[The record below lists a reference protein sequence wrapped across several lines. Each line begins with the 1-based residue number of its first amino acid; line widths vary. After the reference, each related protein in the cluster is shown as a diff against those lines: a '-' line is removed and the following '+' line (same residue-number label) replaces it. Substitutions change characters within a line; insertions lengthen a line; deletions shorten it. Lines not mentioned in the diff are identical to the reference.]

1 MGLAIGLQVTGVFR
15 QPVLE
20 PIVILLEVFRVLPAP
35 VDQILGFQGLLA
47 VWSPTTLLAIFHP
60 RIGDKGIMTKSASH
74 FSHLAP
80 PPGTKR
86 NKPVQRDYRTKMIQ
100 KNRIKFLYWGK
111 EEELKGGIINR

>member
-35 VDQILGFQGLLA
+35 VDQILDFQCPLA
-47 VWSPTTLLAIFHP
+47 VWSPTTLLAILHP
-60 RIGDKGIMTKSASH
+60 GIGDKEIITKSASL

-80 PPGTKR
+80 PGMKR

-111 EEELKGGIINR
+111 ADELEGGIINRW

>member
-1 MGLAIGLQVTGVFR
+1 
-15 QPVLE
+15 
-20 PIVILLEVFRVLPAP
+20 
-35 VDQILGFQGLLA
+35 LA

-60 RIGDKGIMTKSASH
+60 GIGDKGIMTKSASLS
-74 FSHLAP
+74 SHLA

-111 EEELKGGIINR
+111 EEELEGGIINR